1 MDCQS
6 SSMISLASLWVY
18 IMTVVRGES
27 HADQKRRA
35 RLHAEQTIDN
45 LQARESMLE
54 GELRT
59 LAMTARQAKVADAR
73 NTLRSI
79 LMSSKATRQQLVATS
94 KKRCALQ
101 NHLET
106 LKSSELNEQV
116 LSSVKE
122 TSDVLKKMGLDKSLA
137 DMDEVVQDLQEAHS
151 DVASLQ
157 ETLSESFTGSG
168 AGDELDIDTELELL
182 LSDDC
187 GKAATLIV
195 AKDRP
200 LKPSLVADPA
210 HKDSMECTD
219 KNKNESTIADTDNA
233 TSAPGAVQMET
244 AAGAIPIAAEAAPAR
259 HNVLSTITE

>member
-45 LQARESMLE
+45 LQARENMLE

-195 AKDRP
+195 AKDKP
-200 LKPSLVADPA
+200 LKPSVVVDPV
-210 HKDSMECTD
+210 HTDSMECNDEKKNDNTVPD
-219 KNKNESTIADTDNA
+219 KEKA
-233 TSAPGAVQMET
+233 TSAVQMDT
-244 AAGAIPIAAEAAPAR
+244 AAGAMPIAAEAAPRTDRA
-259 HNVLSTITE
+259 LSTIPE